1 MLLYLEICELHSS
14 LFIQCLRFFV
24 IQNRV
29 FKSVVPPLTL
39 FIEASHSILIVCC
52 MTSMVIKHCFN
63 WKEWVPSD
71 WSMHPHGNLR
81 LPVLVAYTFQ
91 TDKVVVSETTKLA
104 SFYFTFLLHCFFLT
118 TGPVDKIKWLSGV
131 MLHWI
136 SAWIRFLNTAYMLA
150 SHSQLDG
157 LWMSILVHAGITVF
171 LLFSLVWNFLA
182 CHKAECLCVK

>member
-104 SFYFTFLLHCFFLT
+104 SFYFTFLLHCFFFNHRTCRQNQMVKWCDVTLDQCLNKVSEYSLHASQSQS
-118 TGPVDKIKWLSGV
+118 TGWVMNVDS
-131 MLHWI
+131 
-136 SAWIRFLNTAYMLA
+136 SACRHYGF
-150 SHSQLDG
+150 
-157 LWMSILVHAGITVF
+157 SII
-171 LLFSLVWNFLA
+171 
-182 CHKAECLCVK
+182 